1 MWVAEKVRAGAAARH
16 RHGASFHAP
25 PADSQFT
32 RRGGGARSR
41 EEPVERY
48 DVVIVGGG
56 VIGASVAW
64 HLAARGCT
72 RVLVLDAGTEPG
84 AGSTGRATG
93 GFRAQFGSEPNVRL
107 SLLSR
112 EKLLRFGDEVGVDA
126 GYRQCGYL
134 FLVERQETLDALLD
148 AQAMQRSLGVT
159 EARPVTV
166 DEAREVNPAISVDG
180 LVGGVHCPTD
190 GFIRPLQM
198 LAGYAEGARRMG
210 VRFEH
215 GAAVHGFGMDA
226 GRIVS
231 VRTERGEVAAG
242 AVVNAAG
249 AWAGRVAAMAGVD
262 IPVWPMRRQVALTEP
277 FGGLPECMPLTAFIE
292 AEFHLRVRDGRVLLL
307 WSDQPNTA
315 DPFDTTFHDAWLPE
329 VTARAHRWIPC
340 LRDAKIDR
348 ERCVAGLYE
357 MSPDGHVL
365 LGAAP
370 GVESLFLANGSSG
383 HGVMHSPA
391 LGQLLTEMILDG
403 AASSMDVH
411 PLRPSRFAEGQPNA
425 SSHFL

>member
-1 MWVAEKVRAGAAARH
+1 
-16 RHGASFHAP
+16 
-25 PADSQFT
+25 
-32 RRGGGARSR
+32 
-41 EEPVERY
+41 VERY

-72 RVLVLDAGTEPG
+72 RVLVLDAGAEAG

-93 GFRAQFGSEPNVRL
+93 GFRVQFGSEPNVRL

-112 EKLLRFGDEVGVDA
+112 DKLLRFGDEVGADP
-126 GYRQCGYL
+126 GYRACGYL
-134 FLVERQETLDALLD
+134 FLAEREETLAALLE
-148 AQAMQRSLGVT
+148 AQAMQHALGVT
-159 EARPVTV
+159 EARRVSV
-166 DEAREVNPAISVDG
+166 EEAREVNPAISVDG

-210 VRFEH
+210 VRFEY
-215 GAAVHGFGMDA
+215 GSAVQGFRVDV

-231 VRTERGEVAAG
+231 VHTNRGEMAAG

-249 AWAGRVAAMAGVD
+249 AWAGAVAAMAGVQ
-262 IPVWPMRRQVALTEP
+262 IPVWPLRRQVAFTEP
-277 FGGLPECMPLTAFIE
+277 FDALPECMPLTAFLE

-307 WSDQPNTA
+307 WSDQPNTT
-315 DPFDTTFHDAWLPE
+315 DPFDTTVDPDWLPQA
-329 VTARAHRWIPC
+329 VARAHRWVPC
-340 LRDAKIDR
+340 LRDARIDR

-357 MSPDGHVL
+357 MSPDRHVL

-370 GVESLFLANGSSG
+370 GVDNLFLANGSSG

-391 LGQLLTEMILDG
+391 LGQLLAEIIVDG

-425 SSHFL
+425 APEFL